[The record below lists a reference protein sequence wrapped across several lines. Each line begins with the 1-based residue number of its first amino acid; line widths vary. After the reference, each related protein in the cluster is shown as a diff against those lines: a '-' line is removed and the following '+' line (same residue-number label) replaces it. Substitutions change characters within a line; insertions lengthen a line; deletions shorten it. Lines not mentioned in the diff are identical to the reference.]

1 MIRPMG
7 VTRLGKCT
15 WGSAEVAAVL
25 NGIASPRGAAHA
37 RDDLNDALDD
47 AGYQSPCFLT
57 NKGSIALAI
66 ALAEMKAQRPDRR
79 VVIIPA
85 YCCPS
90 VPNVVRAAGLQ
101 ARAAPVRDDLNLDLD
116 KLAPLLDQTVLAV
129 VGVHMYA
136 LPLDTNR
143 LSTLAKAAGAYVI
156 DDAAHV
162 IGVKAG
168 ERLMGTN
175 GDVGLLSFNQSKTLT
190 GGSPNGGGALLVAN
204 AELEPGIAKRYNA
217 LPEGKSRARSYL
229 WFALRYGVEVT
240 PRALSV
246 YLGPLEDPVASL
258 LGDEIKVEETMSAA
272 ASRAVTAQL
281 KRLPN
286 ILAGRERVVSHYLE
300 ALLNDV
306 GLAFPQTATP
316 RYLARMMVRWQR
328 GPNAS
333 QMRET
338 MARLG
343 HATRAPYPVWTDDAD
358 PTAAFVHNINATHL
372 ELPGSPALT
381 AAQVNEA
388 VAALKMCLNAGAHP

>member
-25 NGIASPRGAAHA
+25 NGIANPRGATHA
-37 RDDLNDALDD
+37 GDELTDALHD

-79 VVIIPA
+79 VVVIPA

-90 VPNVVRAAGLQ
+90 VPNVVRASGLQ
-101 ARAAPVRDDLNLDLD
+101 AKAAPVRDDLNLDLD
-116 KLAPLLDQTVLAV
+116 KLAPLLDQNVLAV

-136 LPLDTNR
+136 LPLDMGR
-143 LSTLAKAAGAYVI
+143 LSALAKAAGAYVV

-168 ERLMGTN
+168 DRLMGTN

-204 AELEPGIAKRYNA
+204 PELEPGIAKRHAA
-217 LPEGKSRARSYL
+217 LPDGKSRVRSYL
-229 WFALRYGVEVT
+229 WFALRYGIEVT

-258 LGDEIKVEETMSAA
+258 LGDEIKVEESMSAS

-281 KRLPN
+281 KRLPA
-286 ILAGRERVVSHYLE
+286 ILAGRERVASHYID
-300 ALLNDV
+300 ALRDNA
-306 GLAFPQTATP
+306 GLSFPQTPTP
-316 RYLARMMVRWQR
+316 LYLSRMMVRWKS
-328 GPNAS
+328 GPKAA
-333 QMRET
+333 QVRES

-358 PTAAFVHNINATHL
+358 PTAAAVHNINATHL

-381 AAQVNEA
+381 AAQVSEA
-388 VAALKMCLNAGAHP
+388 VAALKICLNAGSHP

>member
-1 MIRPMG
+1 MG
-7 VTRLGKCT
+7 VTQLGKCT

-25 NGIASPRGAAHA
+25 NGIASPRGAADA
-37 RDDLNDALDD
+37 RDDLNAALNE
-47 AGYQSPCFLT
+47 AGYQDPCLLT

-79 VVIIPA
+79 VVVIPA

-90 VPNVVRAAGLQ
+90 VPNVVRASGLQ
-101 ARAAPVRDDLNLDLD
+101 AKAAPVRDDLNLDLD
-116 KLAPLLDQTVLAV
+116 KLAPLLDQSVVAV

-143 LSTLAKAAGAYVI
+143 LGALAKDAGAYVI

-162 IGVKAG
+162 VGVKAG
-168 ERLMGTN
+168 DKLMGTN

-204 AELEPGIAKRYNA
+204 AELEPGIAKRYAA

-229 WFALRYGVEVT
+229 WFALRYGIEVT

-258 LGDEIKVEETMSAA
+258 LGDEIKVEENMSAS

-281 KRLPN
+281 KRLPD
-286 ILAGRERVVSHYLE
+286 ILAGRERVVAHYLDTLRNN
-300 ALLNDV
+300 AD
-306 GLAFPQTATP
+306 LAFPQTASP
-316 RYLARMMVRWQR
+316 RYLSRMMVRWQT
-328 GPNAS
+328 GPEAG
-333 QMRET
+333 QVREA

-343 HATRAPYPVWTDDAD
+343 HATRAPYPVWTDDSD

-381 AAQVNEA
+381 AAHVNEA
-388 VAALKMCLNAGAHP
+388 VAALKICLNAGAHP

>member
-1 MIRPMG
+1 MG

-25 NGIASPRGAAHA
+25 NGIASPRGAALA
-37 RDDLNDALDD
+37 RDDLTAALSN

-90 VPNVVRAAGLQ
+90 VPNVVRASGLQ
-101 ARAAPVRDDLNLDLD
+101 AKAAPVRDDLNLDLD

-143 LSTLAKAAGAYVI
+143 LGALAKAAGAYVI

-162 IGVKAG
+162 VGVKAG
-168 ERLMGTN
+168 DKVMGTN

-190 GGSPNGGGALLVAN
+190 GGSPNGGGALLVSN
-204 AELEPGIAKRYNA
+204 AELEPGIAKRFAA

-246 YLGPLEDPVASL
+246 YLGPLEDPVASV
-258 LGDEIKVEETMSAA
+258 LGDEIKVEERMSAS

-281 KRLPN
+281 KRLPG
-286 ILAGRERVVSHYLE
+286 ILAGRERVVSHYLD
-300 ALLNDV
+300 ALRDNGELT
-306 GLAFPQTATP
+306 FPQTTTP
-316 RYLARMMVRWQR
+316 RYLSRMMIRWRSGPKANQVRE
-328 GPNAS
+328 S
-333 QMRET
+333 

-343 HATRAPYPVWTDDAD
+343 HASRAPYPVWTDDSD
-358 PTAAFVHNINATHL
+358 PTAAFVHDINATHL

-381 AAQVNEA
+381 AAQVKEA
-388 VAALKMCLNAGAHP
+388 VAALTTCLNAGPRP